1 MGRPS
6 PRADPGGAAR
16 LTAVIEAATSTYLS
30 ALDDDVNSLG
40 TAGIACQKP
49 DHCIPG
55 TSQLRLPR
63 GRQRRHGL
71 LSAFRSHFGSSHV
84 HLERAYDFLCH
95 ELFWFCLVQV
105 STTQFCSFPSFLM
118 ARASDGT
125 DVPVSPFPAS
135 SSNIG
140 SPSGSLPDFEGT
152 GIRPSAMEWKIKGM
166 FVQVA
171 KLPLRTQSVSRFE
184 ICVQTLAQTVASYDA
199 KITNMER
206 IVSSLAARAST
217 LQTNA
222 ASDSS
227 GSGSASSWNLLGHS
241 DGSTAT
247 GSLGSHGPG
256 SSDDNRNARRRLDT
270 FSSPEDEHARS
281 AVLLQFPSEQ
291 YHAGVST
298 WFEKFWGTTNASFSK
313 PTRIHCKTGSMS
325 ARLVFETRAKS
336 QDFVA
341 ARMMVSLMRLIAHF
355 AIPVPISLSANPNR
369 LKIEKL
375 EDDLRLFGESCPPNY
390 KTISLNEMPKT
401 FSLFLHLTHVHKSS
415 AFWIAGTEWRNQ
427 FSSLHIPD
435 TNSRL
440 ILLLLTY
447 VFQTF
452 LMMSCDMSF
461 AKPTSRF
468 RTVRPMCDGHSFA
481 SSPFRHLASRGPPFR
496 GFPSWWVKQFAISL
510 ARCLAL
516 QDSAPRYREGSQY
529 EFGRLH
535 DTLSCLFYT
544 ALRLGPVSIHC
555 DADMTTRG
563 Y

>member
-1 MGRPS
+1 MQNMAKVSTVTAGSVALGVAVGPRQKIADQILGKADVIRAVHESVELCQDPQTALSRPRNPTGTAADVFDEVGQRSLERLFPGLREDSTTHATLSAGQSRIGFERARDIAAPAHLGSHRSQAAYPSNDPRRSVGRPS

-84 HLERAYDFLCH
+84 LLERAYDFLCH

-140 SPSGSLPDFEGT
+140 SLSGSLPDFEGT

-206 IVSSLAARAST
+206 IVSSLAARVST
-217 LQTNA
+217 L
-222 ASDSS
+222 
-227 GSGSASSWNLLGHS
+227 
-241 DGSTAT
+241 
-247 GSLGSHGPG
+247 
-256 SSDDNRNARRRLDT
+256 
-270 FSSPEDEHARS
+270 
-281 AVLLQFPSEQ
+281 
-291 YHAGVST
+291 
-298 WFEKFWGTTNASFSK
+298 
-313 PTRIHCKTGSMS
+313 
-325 ARLVFETRAKS
+325 
-336 QDFVA
+336 
-341 ARMMVSLMRLIAHF
+341 
-355 AIPVPISLSANPNR
+355 
-369 LKIEKL
+369 
-375 EDDLRLFGESCPPNY
+375 
-390 KTISLNEMPKT
+390 
-401 FSLFLHLTHVHKSS
+401 
-415 AFWIAGTEWRNQ
+415 
-427 FSSLHIPD
+427 
-435 TNSRL
+435 
-440 ILLLLTY
+440 
-447 VFQTF
+447 
-452 LMMSCDMSF
+452 
-461 AKPTSRF
+461 
-468 RTVRPMCDGHSFA
+468 
-481 SSPFRHLASRGPPFR
+481 
-496 GFPSWWVKQFAISL
+496 
-510 ARCLAL
+510 
-516 QDSAPRYREGSQY
+516 
-529 EFGRLH
+529 
-535 DTLSCLFYT
+535 
-544 ALRLGPVSIHC
+544 
-555 DADMTTRG
+555 
-563 Y
+563 